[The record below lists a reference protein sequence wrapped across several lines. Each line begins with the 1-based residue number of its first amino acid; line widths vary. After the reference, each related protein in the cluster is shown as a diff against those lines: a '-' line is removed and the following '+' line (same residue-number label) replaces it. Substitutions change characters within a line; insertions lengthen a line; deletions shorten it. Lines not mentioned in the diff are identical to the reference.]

1 MEDKSDS
8 FETPSSKKSY
18 VQFIASTC
26 IIMVFVAAIATL
38 IPFMLELATSI
49 QENRIVYN
57 SFSTECKHNG
67 GAIFSNNDGIY
78 CIYGKMVKM

>member
-1 MEDKSDS
+1 MREIDD
-8 FETPSSKKSY
+8 FDTPTVKKSY

-26 IIMVFVAAIATL
+26 IIMVFVAAIATM
-38 IPFMLELATSI
+38 IPFMLELSTSI
-49 QENRIVYN
+49 QEDRIEYN

-67 GAIFSNNDGIY
+67 GVIFSSSSGNY